1 MIHPQTALSFIDP
14 IVGFG
19 VIATKRIPRG
29 TITWA
34 RDRMDSAMTEAEVT
48 RLGPLFRAQLDRFS
62 FIDGAGL
69 RILCWDI
76 ARYVNHS
83 CEAVCL
89 APGVDFEIAVRDIE
103 PGEQLTDDYGTLNL
117 TEPFECACSS
127 KACRKIIQPDDPMR
141 LADGWDAQVQAA
153 FPEIDRVEQPLWP
166 LINRPDDVNAVLQ
179 GRAPYPSCRAHFVKN
194 AARAGA

>member
-1 MIHPQTALSFIDP
+1 MIHPQTALRFIDP

-34 RDRMDSAMTEAEVT
+34 RDRMDSVMTEAEVT
-48 RLGPLFRAQLDRFS
+48 ELGPLFRAQLDRFS

-69 RILCWDI
+69 HVLCWDI

-83 CEAVCL
+83 CEAACL
-89 APGVDFEIAVRDIE
+89 APGFDFEIAVRDIE
-103 PGEQLTDDYGTLNL
+103 AGEQLADDYGTLNL
-117 TEPFECACSS
+117 TEPFECACGS
-127 KACRKIIQPDDPMR
+127 KACRKIIQPDDHVR
-141 LADGWDAQVQAA
+141 LADRWDAQVEAA
-153 FPEIDRVEQPLWP
+153 FPDIGRVEQPLWP
-166 LINRPDDVNAVLQ
+166 LLHRPDDVKAVLE

-194 AARAGA
+194 AAH